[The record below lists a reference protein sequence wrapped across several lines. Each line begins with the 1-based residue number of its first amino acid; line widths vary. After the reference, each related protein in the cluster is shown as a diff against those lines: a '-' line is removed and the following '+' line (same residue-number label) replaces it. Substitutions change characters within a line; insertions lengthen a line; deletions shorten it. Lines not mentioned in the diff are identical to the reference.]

1 MPPLYKIT
9 KGKSFVYAFDEK
21 EKEIDKINGN
31 GKEEVSWLV
40 HGSKG
45 SKVTINVYHPKGG
58 RTSKEIKLSR

>member
-1 MPPLYKIT
+1 MVLD
-9 KGKSFVYAFDEK
+9 DEK